1 MLFLTPFD
9 IFILT
14 LQDKSGEI
22 DASELLVLLRDVMKR
37 MGLVRK
43 ILLCVSDWLREAKR
57 VNREPSFFK

>member
-14 LQDKSGEI
+14 LQDSSGEI

-43 ILLCVSDWLREAKR
+43 NIIMC
-57 VNREPSFFK
+57 F